1 MRRASF
7 KKTGAVCAGCIAG
20 KRCLTICREEINI
33 ISSLVI
39 K

>member
-1 MRRASF
+1 MWRASF
-7 KKTGAVCAGCIAG
+7 KKAGAVCVEG